1 MQAGRLRMA
10 GSVTVVLL
18 LLVAVLLGGGTRAA
32 ALAYGVLD
40 QMRTDE
46 VGRDGRTHRLVDDI
60 DVI

>member
-1 MQAGRLRMA
+1 MA